1 MVALTTP
8 PPNPLAYRR
17 NELLL
22 STKPSHSHK
31 GGSDHSKPAA
41 HPQKPKHS
49 AKTLPPPGSATALVP
64 VRQSATP
71 AARQREHLRE
81 STDSPHKMAVVAKE
95 QSHVTKS
102 PSVKKSGRVRKV
114 SFSLVIIL
122 ELSVHAST

>member
-1 MVALTTP
+1 M
-8 PPNPLAYRR
+8 
-17 NELLL
+17 
-22 STKPSHSHK
+22 
-31 GGSDHSKPAA
+31 
-41 HPQKPKHS
+41 
-49 AKTLPPPGSATALVP
+49 PPPGSATALVP

-81 STDSPHKMAVVAKE
+81 STDSPHKTAVIAKE

-102 PSVKKSGRVRKV
+102 PAVKKSGRVRKA